1 MKNNYPILL
10 LIIGV
15 ITLSTFTGC
24 QELVRQ
30 IPNWPVAENI
40 EEIPGTYFDL
50 EDDGIR
56 TYLPQSFKRYNI
68 EQYREVVQSSAD
80 SVLLAR
86 EIKLLENMR
95 DDRSSNFYLF
105 FDKKNSSSYI
115 LNTFPYSDF
124 SRQDA
129 QLLLGLI
136 RKRREV
142 QKNSRLKYEKRAAY
156 YKETADVKYFKAV
169 YKISNTK
176 NNGDAF
182 QQIYRM
188 STAARKTFQIILT
201 TPFEVNFDP
210 FVRKMKL

>member
-115 LNTFPYSDF
+115 LNAFPYSDF

-182 QQIYRM
+182 QQIYLM